1 MILKMTQFEIY
12 SMECESRNPKDAEL
26 HALLGNMTGHARA
39 IMERALTQV
48 VEAEG
53 LILK

>member
-1 MILKMTQFEIY
+1 MNQFEVY
-12 SMECESRNPKDAEL
+12 SAECENRNTKDAEL
-26 HALLGNMTGHARA
+26 HALLGNMTGHARSV
-39 IMERALTQV
+39 MEQALAKI